1 MRLAYSRR
9 HAPPHTH
16 TTTHTLAQADAR
28 AACAATALLRS
39 PQELFFVALL
49 EALYDAEARSLA
61 LPAGAGAEW
70 GGAAGSGRT
79 LFVRECYDALDA
91 AVCSNKF
98 SLVRGT
104 PGIGKS
110 MFARYH
116 VWRALQRG
124 GVDAIVYDCTFGAA
138 PPLRIILERGVA
150 RNVEPH
156 PIERLLYAE
165 STLYVADGTPPSMS
179 RCRTLVVTSPK
190 RDVWKEWAKG
200 LDVAEFF
207 VPPFDA
213 AEMERC
219 RALCFPALD
228 PAAVARSFDVWGGSA
243 RLVLRHHE
251 KASAPHF
258 QRELAS
264 SLTFDALL
272 SVAHDLAAGGSA
284 SADTPQRVVH
294 MVPIDGLRSFEL
306 RFASR
311 HMMEVFYAL
320 LQHSSAE
327 RVRDFV
333 AAAESSPA
341 MAPLRG
347 QLFERLA
354 LAVLCRRVGGE
365 ALPLFALGDSAR
377 SAPAAEPLVDRGVI
391 FFRSVEEA
399 AAAVRA
405 CQLAGETPPLCRPH
419 AANFATWDA
428 AAIDAERR
436 LTLYQAT
443 VSAAHDVKLRGLSL
457 AEPLAELSAGTVR
470 LVFVVP
476 PHCGPQQAA
485 PLPKRLPRWL
495 AERGLEQFVL
505 EVSLAAEPDAIARA
519 VAGV

>member
-1 MRLAYSRR
+1 
-9 HAPPHTH
+9 
-16 TTTHTLAQADAR
+16 
-28 AACAATALLRS
+28 LLS
-39 PQELFFVALL
+39 PQELFFMALL
-49 EALYDAEARSLA
+49 EARHDAAARSLT

-79 LFVRECYDALDA
+79 LFVRQCYDALDA
-91 AVCSNKF
+91 AAAANRF
-98 SLVRGT
+98 ALVRGT

-110 MFARYH
+110 MFALYH

-124 GVDAIVYDCTFGAA
+124 GVDAVVYDCAFGAA
-138 PPLRIILERGVA
+138 PALRVILERGVA
-150 RNVEPH
+150 RHVEPR
-156 PIERLLYAE
+156 PIERLLFAG
-165 STLYVADGTPPSMS
+165 STLYVADGAPPSLS
-179 RCRTLVVTSPK
+179 SCRTLVVTSPK
-190 RDVWKEWAKG
+190 REVWRDWAKG

-213 AEMERC
+213 EEMERC

-228 PAAVARSFDVWGGSA
+228 AAAVARSFDVWGGSA
-243 RLVLRHHE
+243 QLVLRHHE

-272 SVAHDLAAGGSA
+272 SVVHDLAAGGSA

-294 MVPIDGLRSFEL
+294 MVPAEDLCSFEL

-311 HMMEVFYAL
+311 HMLDVFYAL
-320 LQHSSAE
+320 LQHTGAE
-327 RVRDFV
+327 RVRGFV

-354 LAVLCRRVGGE
+354 LAVLCRAGGE
-365 ALPLFALGDSAR
+365 ALPLFALSDSAR
-377 SAPAAEPLVDRGVI
+377 SVLAAEPRVDRSVL
-391 FFRSVEEA
+391 FFRSVGEA

-405 CQLAGETPPLCRPH
+405 CQLAGETPPLCRPC

-428 AAIDAERR
+428 AAIDSEGR

-443 VSAAHDVKLRGLSL
+443 VSAAHDVKLQGLSL
-457 AEPLAELSAGTVR
+457 AEPLAELSVGTVR
-470 LVFVVP
+470 LTFVVP
-476 PHCGPQQAA
+476 PHCGPLKAA

-495 AERGLEQFVL
+495 AERGLEQCVL
-505 EVSLAAEPDAIARA
+505 VVNLAAEPDAVARA